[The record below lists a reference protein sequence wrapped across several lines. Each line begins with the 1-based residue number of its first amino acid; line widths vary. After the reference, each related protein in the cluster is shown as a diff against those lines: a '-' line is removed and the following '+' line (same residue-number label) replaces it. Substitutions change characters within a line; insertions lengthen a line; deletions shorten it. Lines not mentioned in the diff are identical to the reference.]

1 MHVAA
6 VPEQG
11 KTFGCHQAW
20 NGRSDGAARKNVIMN
35 GRCMKTEE
43 GAIGIRNRQT
53 ALFVAGEGYR
63 LRNVI
68 DWRSLISEAVGRCER
83 SANDICRRRR
93 SGKCQGSRPT
103 TLTKDEKRL
112 NSGSLQV

>member
-1 MHVAA
+1 M
-6 VPEQG
+6 
-11 KTFGCHQAW
+11 
-20 NGRSDGAARKNVIMN
+20 R
-35 GRCMKTEE
+35 
-43 GAIGIRNRQT
+43 AIGIRNRQM

-68 DWRSLISEAVGRCER
+68 DWRSQMISEAVGRCER
-83 SANDICRRRR
+83 STNDICRRR
-93 SGKCQGSRPT
+93 SGKCQGSRPS

>member
-1 MHVAA
+1 M
-6 VPEQG
+6 
-11 KTFGCHQAW
+11 
-20 NGRSDGAARKNVIMN
+20 R
-35 GRCMKTEE
+35 
-43 GAIGIRNRQT
+43 AIGIRNRQM

-68 DWRSLISEAVGRCER
+68 DWRSPMISEAVGQCER
-83 SANDICRRRR
+83 STNDICRRRR